1 MIKSTEISE
10 HNKQEKEWRIIDI
23 IKWGEEYFASKG
35 IESPRLNI
43 EILLSELL
51 NSTRLGL
58 YLHYEQPLLKTELEK
73 LKELI
78 KRRVKFEPLAYITGY
93 AYFREL
99 RLKVNRSTLIPRPET
114 ELIVDYAEEILN
126 EIHYSSRILDI
137 GTGSGCIAIAIAQK
151 FPNSEI
157 IAIDDSD
164 EALEI
169 AIENAK
175 FYKCQNITFRKMNIL
190 TDIPDDKFDLIISN
204 PPYLSLDEFLQ
215 TQPEI
220 RNYERMESLTDGLDG
235 YTFYRRFAQ
244 VFPDMLKR
252 SGKFILEIGYNQ
264 SAAMYHIFN
273 SEKYEIEIFKDLNNI
288 ERYVVGLI
296 KN

>member
-126 EIHYSSRILDI
+126 EINYTPRILDI
-137 GTGSGCIAIAIAQK
+137 GTGSGCIAIAISRN
-151 FPNSEI
+151 FPKCEI

-220 RNYERMESLTDGLDG
+220 RNYERMENLTDGLDG

-264 SAAMYHIFN
+264 SAEMYSIFTQ
-273 SEKYEIEIFKDLNNI
+273 EIYEIEIFKDLSNI

>member
-1 MIKSTEISE
+1 MIKSTEIPE
-10 HNKQEKEWRIIDI
+10 RNKKEKEWRIIDI
-23 IKWGEEYFASKG
+23 LKWGEEYFASKG

-51 NSTRLGL
+51 NLTRLEL

-73 LKELI
+73 LKEFI
-78 KRRVKFEPLAYITGY
+78 KRRVKFEPLPYITGY

-99 RLKVNRSTLIPRPET
+99 KLKVNHSTLIPRPET

-126 EIHYSSRILDI
+126 NINYSPRILDI

-151 FPNSEI
+151 FPGSEI

-175 FYKCQNITFRKMNIL
+175 FYKCENITFRKMNIL

-244 VFPDMLKR
+244 IFPDMLKR

-264 SAAMYHIFN
+264 SAAMHHIFTP
-273 SEKYEIEIFKDLNNI
+273 EIYEIGIFKDLNNI
-288 ERYVVGLI
+288 ERYVIGLI